1 MTELDVNQVRANI
14 DRVRGEIDQAC
25 RAAGRDQSEVTL
37 IAVTKNFPSVAVEF
51 AVTAGLTDVGESKA
65 QELSAKHDALSQLA
79 VNWHFIGRLQRNK
92 AKSVVAHADVI
103 ASIDRLPLLNAV
115 DRAAQD
121 CDRFTPEQRLAV
133 MLQVDLDPAAVH
145 SEGTDGGAARGGVQ
159 PAELMALATE
169 VARSGALGL
178 SGLMAIAPLGQD
190 PAPCFERLASLS
202 EMLRTEHP
210 SATAISA
217 GMSTDFVPAI
227 KNGATHV
234 RVGTALFGARPLP
247 SN

>member
-1 MTELDVNQVRANI
+1 MSELDSNQVRANI

-37 IAVTKNFPSVAVEF
+37 IAVTKNFPATAVEF
-51 AVTAGLTDVGESKA
+51 AVAAGLTNVGESKA
-65 QELSAKHDALSQLA
+65 QELSVKREALSGLV

-121 CDRFTPEQRLAV
+121 SDRFTPERRLAI
-133 MLQVDLDPAAVH
+133 MLQVNLNPAAVQ
-145 SEGTDGGAARGGVQ
+145 SEGTDGGAARGGVH
-159 PAELMALATE
+159 PTGLMSLAAE
-169 VARSGALGL
+169 VARSGALRL

-190 PAPCFERLASLS
+190 PAPCFERLAALS

-217 GMSTDFVPAI
+217 GMSADFVPAI

-234 RVGTALFGARPLP
+234 RVGTALFGDRPLP